1 MNRLEGAFAAVV
13 VSSVLLGGIVAAD
26 ASDSFRTVDLAG
38 TVGSQADVEVTGTT
52 IREDRL
58 LVIAAVENPTRYRLE
73 LTGVFLQTFANE
85 SRLAYGSAS
94 FADPVVI
101 PARSTE
107 RVRYSVQFSPDGL
120 ARLRAAGTGAGGVE
134 LRTRYSLQLGETTF
148 VLRSTDRLEELG
160 GASA

>member
-107 RVRYSVQFSPDGL
+107 RVRPTVWHGSVRQGPAPAASNCERDIASNS
-120 ARLRAAGTGAGGVE
+120 ARRPSSSGVP
-134 LRTRYSLQLGETTF
+134 T
-148 VLRSTDRLEELG
+148 
-160 GASA
+160 ASKS